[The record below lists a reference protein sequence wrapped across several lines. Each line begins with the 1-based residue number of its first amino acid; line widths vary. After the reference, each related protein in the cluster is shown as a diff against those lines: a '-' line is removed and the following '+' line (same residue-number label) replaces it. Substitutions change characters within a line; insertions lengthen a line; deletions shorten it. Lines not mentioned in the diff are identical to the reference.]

1 MEPDACG
8 VRRQGLRSA
17 TQCAGRYQ
25 AHLNQDLIQSAWTPA
40 DDHLLRQFV
49 SRHGVGRWSEAV
61 LQLPGHTHAQ
71 ALHRWDKVLKPGR
84 RKGTWLK
91 EEDDALRFAVAAYAH
106 VKRGGGGG
114 GGTSTDGRVQAAA
127 PEHGNDEGYSAF
139 AGLGALSVAV
149 KSGDEVVL
157 PWSKIAAH
165 VATRTDVQCRERW
178 INVLDPAL
186 VKAADTIWHKEED
199 DALRAA
205 VTEFTTSAG
214 EEGSADGGGVSFIAW
229 SHVARRIGR
238 NLTGKACRNRHRI
251 ILRAD
256 KIAAAGAAPKRKA
269 APVGTAPAT
278 DRPTDGTPDAAGVKT
293 RKKAKP
299 SPTSAKRGK
308 TNLTKSPGQKPK
320 RTGRQ

>member
-1 MEPDACG
+1 VEPDRRG

-25 AHLNQDLIQSAWTPA
+25 AHLNQDLIQSAWTTA
-40 DDHLLRQFV
+40 DDDLLRQFV
-49 SRHGVGRWSEAV
+49 SQHGIGRWSEAV

-106 VKRGGGGG
+106 VNRRGGGRR
-114 GGTSTDGRVQAAA
+114 TSTDGTSTAA
-127 PEHGNDEGYSAF
+127 PENGNDEGHTAF
-139 AGLGALSVAV
+139 AGLGALSVAI
-149 KSGDEVVL
+149 KAGDEVVL

-165 VATRTDVQCRERW
+165 VATRSDVQCRERW

-186 VKAADTIWHKEED
+186 VKAVDTIWHKKEE

-205 VTEFTTSAG
+205 VTEFTVN
-214 EEGSADGGGVSFIAW
+214 ADGGGVSFIAW

-238 NLTGKACRNRHRI
+238 NLTGRACRDRYKMF
-251 ILRAD
+251 LRAD
-256 KIAAAGAAPKRKA
+256 KIAAAAVAPKRKA
-269 APVGTAPAT
+269 
-278 DRPTDGTPDAAGVKT
+278 DMT
-293 RKKAKP
+293 RKRDKAEP
-299 SPTSAKRGK
+299 SPTSAKRSK
-308 TNLTKSPGQKPK
+308 TNPTKPHGQKPK
-320 RTGRQ
+320 RTGGGKPISLPRAQA